1 MVAAALAAV
10 CMQGDPARGSA
21 QTDVVAVVSGFSR
34 TTTQTDVVSGFSRIG
49 VSQASTDVTDAEL
62 AAASTRNVAI
72 GSASNGSVESLP
84 LEVYVAR
91 VLVGEAEPNAPEA
104 TQQALAIAIRT
115 YAVFNAGR
123 HAKDGY
129 DLCDATHCQVPRPAN
144 ANSRRAALATA
155 GRVLTHEGSPAE
167 IFYSA
172 SCGGRSEAVSD
183 AWGTPSRPYLRS
195 VKDDV
200 HDDDMEWKLSLPIA
214 DLQAAM
220 ERNGYAGRLKNV
232 GIAKRSKSGRAAFVK
247 VSGMRPDRI
256 SGDQLRAAVGYARLR
271 STAFSVKKKDDE
283 ITFTGRGYGH
293 GVGMC
298 VIGAGRRARR
308 GETAVDILEHYYPGL
323 TILTL
328 PS

>member
-1 MVAAALAAV
+1 MPLPSGLQAMVVGHWSRLSAVAALAVV
-10 CMQGDPARGSA
+10 CLQSDPAPGAA
-21 QTDVVAVVSGFSR
+21 QTDM
-34 TTTQTDVVSGFSRIG
+34 
-49 VSQASTDVTDAEL
+49 TDAEL
-62 AAASTRNVAI
+62 AAASTRSVAI
-72 GSASNGSVESLP
+72 GSVNSGSVEQLP
-84 LEVYVAR
+84 IEVYVAR

-155 GRVLTHEGSPAE
+155 GRILTYQGSAAE

-172 SCGGRSEAVSD
+172 SCGGRSESVSD
-183 AWGTPSRPYLRS
+183 AWGTPSRSYLRS

-200 HDDDMEWKLSLPIA
+200 HEDDMEWTLSLPMA
-214 DLQAAM
+214 DLQTAL
-220 ERNGYAGRLKNV
+220 ERSGREGRLKNV
-232 GIAKRSKSGRAAFVK
+232 AIARRSKSGRAAFLK
-247 VSGMRPDRI
+247 VLGMRPDRI
-256 SGDQLRAAVGYARLR
+256 SGDQLRAAVGFARLR
-271 STAFSVKKKDDE
+271 STAFSVKKEHD
-283 ITFTGRGYGH
+283 TVVFTGRGYGH

-308 GETAVDILEHYYPGL
+308 GETTTDILKHYYPGL
-323 TILTL
+323 KIE
-328 PS
+328 SVSS

>member
-1 MVAAALAAV
+1 MAFACVFTV
-10 CMQGDPARGSA
+10 ESGSSPLVVESGFSRITTQA
-21 QTDVVAVVSGFSR
+21 DVGSGFSR
-34 TTTQTDVVSGFSRIG
+34 TT
-49 VSQASTDVTDAEL
+49 ADVTDAEL
-62 AAASTRNVAI
+62 AAVSPRSIAI
-72 GSASNGSVESLP
+72 GSVTTGRVEQLP

-91 VLVGEAEPNAPEA
+91 VLVGEAEPNAPDA
-104 TQQALAIAIRT
+104 TLQALAIAIRT

-123 HAKDGY
+123 HSEDGY

-144 ANSRRAALATA
+144 ASARRAAMATA
-155 GRVLTHEGSPAE
+155 GRILTHDGSPAE

-183 AWGTPSRPYLRS
+183 AWGRPPRPYLRS

-200 HDDDMEWKLSLPIA
+200 HGDDMEWTLSMPIA
-214 DLQAAM
+214 DLQAAL
-220 ERNGYAGRLKNV
+220 ERSGHQGRLKNV
-232 GIAKRSKSGRAAFVK
+232 GIAKKSKSGRAAFVK
-247 VSGMRPDRI
+247 VSGMQPDRI

-271 STAFSVKKKDDE
+271 STAFSVKKKDDQ

-308 GETAVDILEHYYPGL
+308 GETAAEILKHYYRPEDVRDRRR
-323 TILTL
+323 
-328 PS
+328 PPCSPR

>member
-1 MVAAALAAV
+1 MAVAGHWSRLAAAAALAV
-10 CMQGDPARGSA
+10 VSVQSHPARGSA
-21 QTDVVAVVSGFSR
+21 QP
-34 TTTQTDVVSGFSRIG
+34 
-49 VSQASTDVTDAEL
+49 DVTDAEL
-62 AAASTRNVAI
+62 VAVSTRSVAI
-72 GSASNGSVESLP
+72 GSVNTGSVEQLP

-123 HAKDGY
+123 HARDGY

-144 ANSRRAALATA
+144 AGSRRAALATA
-155 GRVLTHEGSPAE
+155 GRILTFDGSAAE

-183 AWGTPSRPYLRS
+183 AWGMPSRPYLRS

-200 HDDDMEWKLSLPIA
+200 HDDDMEWTLSVPL
-214 DLQAAM
+214 DELQTAL
-220 ERNGYAGRLKNV
+220 ERSGREGRLKNV
-232 GIAKRSKSGRAAFVK
+232 SIAKRSKSGRAAFLK

-256 SGDQLRAAVGYARLR
+256 SGDQLRAAVGFARLR
-271 STAFSVKKKDDE
+271 STAFSVKKEHD
-283 ITFTGRGYGH
+283 TVVFTGRGYGH

-308 GETAVDILEHYYPGL
+308 GEAASEILKHYYPGL
-323 TILTL
+323 KIE
-328 PS
+328 SVSS

>member
-1 MVAAALAAV
+1 MPLPAGLHAMAVRASWCRLAAAVALAAL
-10 CMQGDPARGSA
+10 CLQGGPARGSA
-21 QTDVVAVVSGFSR
+21 QG
-34 TTTQTDVVSGFSRIG
+34 
-49 VSQASTDVTDAEL
+49 DVTDAEL
-62 AAASTRNVAI
+62 ASLSTRTVAI
-72 GSASNGSVESLP
+72 GSTTTGSVEQLP

-115 YAVFNAGR
+115 YAVFNADR
-123 HAKDGY
+123 HGNDGY

-144 ANSRRAALATA
+144 ANARRAAMATA
-155 GRVLTHEGSPAE
+155 GRILTHRGSPAE

-183 AWGTPSRPYLRS
+183 AWGTPAIPYLRS

-200 HDDDMEWKLSLPIA
+200 HDDDMQWTLSLPLG
-214 DLQAAM
+214 DLQTAL
-220 ERNGYAGRLKNV
+220 ERSGHAGRLKNV
-232 GIAKRSKSGRAAFVK
+232 DIAKRSKSGRAAFMK

-256 SGDQLRAAVGYARLR
+256 SGDQLRAAVGFARLR
-271 STAFSVKKKDDE
+271 STAFSVKKKDE
-283 ITFTGRGYGH
+283 QITFTGRGYGH

-308 GETAVDILEHYYPGL
+308 GETTTDILKHYYPGL
-323 TILTL
+323 KIESL
-328 PS
+328 SS